1 MTAPVELPPVS
12 LIICSRRRPKLFI
25 ETVESILAGD
35 ELPQELI
42 MIDQSEEEN
51 RVLAAMTSDRC
62 DLRYVHTDRTGVSRG
77 RNQGVRLAQHELLVF
92 TDDDVLVDRSW
103 FGAIVRA
110 LVAEGERSVIVGRV
124 LAGEPE
130 QEGSFMWD
138 TNDFDHRIVYEGR
151 IDKDV
156 LYPTNTAFYR
166 SSIEAVGF
174 YDERLGPG
182 ARFPCGEDND
192 LAFRLLEGGFRIV
205 YEPEPVVIHR
215 AWRPPQEFLSV
226 KWRNARGQ
234 GAFLGKHLSLRDR
247 RMLKR
252 LVRQVAR
259 EATAA
264 PRGLLTFRREGPGH
278 AASALGITY
287 GACGWLL
294 AVRVPGRVRRVLGR
308 RPSQA
313 EAREDTG

>member
-1 MTAPVELPPVS
+1 MTVGVDLPPVS
-12 LIICSRRRPKLFI
+12 LIICSRGRPKLLI

-62 DLRYVHTDRTGVSRG
+62 ELRYVHTDRTGVSRG
-77 RNQGVRLAQHELLVF
+77 RNEGVRLAQHELLVF

-110 LVAEGERSVIVGRV
+110 LMAEGERSVIVGRV

-151 IDKDV
+151 IDEDV

-166 SSIEAVGF
+166 SSIEAVGL

-192 LAFRLLEGGFRIV
+192 LAFRLLESGFRIV
-205 YEPEPVVIHR
+205 YEPAPVVIHR

-234 GAFLGKHLSLRDR
+234 GAFLAKHLGRRDR
-247 RMLKR
+247 RTLRR
-252 LVRQVAR
+252 LVRQVGR
-259 EATAA
+259 EAAAA
-264 PRGLLTFRREGPGH
+264 PRGLLTVRREGLGH
-278 AASALGITY
+278 AASAVGITY
-287 GACGWLL
+287 GACDWLL
-294 AVRVPGRVRRVLGR
+294 AVRVPSHVRRILSR
-308 RPSQA
+308 RPPKA
-313 EAREDTG
+313 DP